1 MKNDYISEIHE
12 KDKLVLHPYE
22 NLKDRGTYKRKLIVK
37 SDNIYLY
44 DEDGKR
50 YIDGPGG
57 MWCNNIGHGNKEIA
71 EAIKNQIETMDYCSP
86 FSESSERAA
95 ELASVLSELSPGDLN
110 TVFFTPDG
118 SSANETALRFI
129 MLYNNILGRPEKK
142 HIISRDRAYHGSTY
156 LTGSIT
162 GKDRERN
169 NFDFE
174 STFIH
179 HVGSPNPYRRK
190 DNQTVDDFC
199 DEKVKEFEDKILE
212 IGPNKV
218 AAYIAEPILA
228 SGGCI
233 VPPKNYIKRFWE
245 ICKKHDVLY
254 ISDEV
259 VTGFGR
265 LGHFFCSQEE
275 FDIIPDIITSAKGI
289 TSGYIPLGAV
299 LISDK
304 LMKDISK
311 DSSSF
316 FHGFTYSGHPVSCAA
331 ALKNIEIIKRDKILD
346 HVKNI
351 APYFHQKLRT
361 LYSLPIV
368 GDVRGM
374 GLMAGIECVI
384 DKDSKNPLILDLA
397 IASRI
402 DEESLKL
409 GLIIRPIY
417 HICVLSPALIIT
429 KEQIDDLVDKL
440 HQAISNATKKLEIEG
455 LWSG

>member
-1 MKNDYISEIHE
+1 MCI
-12 KDKLVLHPYE
+12 
-22 NLKDRGTYKRKLIVK
+22 
-37 SDNIYLY
+37 
-44 DEDGKR
+44 
-50 YIDGPGG
+50 
-57 MWCNNIGHGNKEIA
+57 
-71 EAIKNQIETMDYCSP
+71 
-86 FSESSERAA
+86 
-95 ELASVLSELSPGDLN
+95 
-110 TVFFTPDG
+110 
-118 SSANETALRFI
+118 
-129 MLYNNILGRPEKK
+129 
-142 HIISRDRAYHGSTY
+142 RDS
-156 LTGSIT
+156 
-162 GKDRERN
+162 
-169 NFDFE
+169 
-174 STFIH
+174 
-179 HVGSPNPYRRK
+179 YRRK

-218 AAYIAEPILA
+218 AAYIAEPVLA

-275 FDIIPDIITSAKGI
+275 FGIIPDIITSAQGI

-299 LISDK
+299 LISDR

-429 KEQIDDLVDKL
+429 KEQIDDLVNKL
-440 HQAISNATKKLEIEG
+440 FQAITNATKKLEEEG

>member
-22 NLKDRGTYKRKLIVK
+22 DLKDRGTYKRKLIVK

-275 FDIIPDIITSAKGI
+275 FGIIPDIITSAKGI

>member
-1 MKNDYISEIHE
+1 MCC
-12 KDKLVLHPYE
+12 
-22 NLKDRGTYKRKLIVK
+22 DRNG
-37 SDNIYLY
+37 DNIILTLPKHGPFFFNDTNDPEFDQLRSISPYYLKMG
-44 DEDGKR
+44 GKR
-50 YIDGPGG
+50 LIEDYGLSTGPPLLPNGLPITKPPYG
-57 MWCNNIGHGNKEIA
+57 RIT
-71 EAIKNQIETMDYCSP
+71 AI
-86 FSESSERAA
+86 
-95 ELASVLSELSPGDLN
+95 DLN
-110 TVFFTPDG
+110 TGNLTSLVSG
-118 SSANETALRFI
+118 MNKL
-129 MLYNNILGRPEKK
+129 NIGFKICK
-142 HIISRDRAYHGSTY
+142 
-156 LTGSIT
+156 
-162 GKDRERN
+162 N

-218 AAYIAEPILA
+218 AAYIAEPVLA

-245 ICKKHDVLY
+245 ICKKHDILY

-275 FDIIPDIITSAKGI
+275 FGIIPDIITSAKGI

-299 LISDK
+299 LISDR
-304 LMKDISK
+304 LMKSISK
-311 DSSSF
+311 DSSLF

-351 APYFHQKLRT
+351 APYFHQKLKT
-361 LYSLPIV
+361 LYEIPIV

-384 DKDSKNPLILDLA
+384 DKDSKNPLILDQA

-417 HICVLSPALIIT
+417 HICVLSPALIIQ
-429 KEQIDDLVDKL
+429 KEQVDDLVDML
-440 HQAISNATKKLEIEG
+440 YQAISNATKKLEKEG

>member
-162 GKDRERN
+162 GKDREKN

-218 AAYIAEPILA
+218 AAYIAEPVLA

-275 FDIIPDIITSAKGI
+275 FGIIPDIITSAKGI